1 MTHHGE
7 HQHGHGHEHQDGHG
21 HAAPTA
27 VDPDTDP
34 ATYWEDRYAGAGP
47 VWSGRVNATTADVV
61 ASLPGTDEE
70 TPRTA
75 VDLGCG
81 EGGDA
86 VWLAEQGWHVT
97 AVDLSPTAVARGA
110 QGAAERGVADRTTWV
125 GHDLATWD
133 GPGEEVDLVTA
144 SFLHSPVAL
153 ERVAVVRRAAGWVR
167 PGGHLLLVTHV
178 FESADDVPPWA
189 GATADGQRLELP
201 EMPPPAVELPRLDL
215 APDAWE
221 VEIAEVRHREAA
233 DPRGGG
239 DSFPVKDG
247 VLLLRR
253 R

>member
-1 MTHHGE
+1 MAHHA
-7 HQHGHGHEHQDGHG
+7 HEHPDRHD
-21 HAAPTA
+21 HPAPPA

-34 ATYWEDRYAGAGP
+34 ATFWEDRYAGSEK

-61 ASLPGTDEE
+61 ATLPRPDGG
-70 TPRTA
+70 TA

-86 VWLAEQGWHVT
+86 VWLAEQGWRVT

-110 QGAAERGVADRTTWV
+110 AGAQDRGVADRTTWV
-125 GHDLATWD
+125 AHDLATWD

-153 ERVAVVRRAAGWVR
+153 ERGAIVRRAAGWVR

-178 FESADDVPPWA
+178 FESADDMPPWTGA
-189 GATADGQRLELP
+189 GEDGERLEIP
-201 EMPPPAVELPRLDL
+201 EMPPPSVELPQLGLDL
-215 APDAWE
+215 DAWE
-221 VEIAEVRHREAA
+221 VVTAEVRRREAS
-233 DPRGGG
+233 DPRGSG
-239 DSFPVKDG
+239 SVFPVKDG